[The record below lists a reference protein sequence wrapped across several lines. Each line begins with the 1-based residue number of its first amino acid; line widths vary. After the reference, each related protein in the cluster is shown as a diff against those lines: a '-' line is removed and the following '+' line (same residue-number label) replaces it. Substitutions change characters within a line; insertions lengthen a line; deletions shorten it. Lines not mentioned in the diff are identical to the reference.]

1 MYKQKL
7 ELITEKNKYY
17 RNVIETTKQMQ
28 LVLMNLPI
36 NADIPLE
43 IHKKTTQ
50 FIRVEF
56 GEITVSIYKDSLDK
70 NSLGKKILVKEGESI
85 IIPAGTYHY
94 VKNTNKSNT
103 KLYTIYSPP
112 EHPENLKQLKQI

>member
-1 MYKQKL
+1 MSKQKL
-7 ELITEKNKYY
+7 EQITDKNKYY
-17 RNVIETTKQMQ
+17 RNVVETTKQMQ
-28 LVLMNLPI
+28 LVLMNLPVDS
-36 NADIPLE
+36 DIPLE

-56 GEITVSIYKDSLDK
+56 GEITVSIYKDSSDK
-70 NSLGKKILVKEGESI
+70 KPEKKIIVKEGESV

-94 VKNTNKSNT
+94 VKNTNNKNT

-112 EHPENLKQLKQI
+112 EHPENLKQMHKP